1 MTLKQLFNEKIMYKD
16 DDFVLMNPNNE
27 ILIDNRK
34 RISPL
39 LGDYSD
45 LEITRIRLDAQ
56 KGLIIKVR

>member
-1 MTLKQLFNEKIMYKD
+1 MTLKQLFNEKIIYED
-16 DDFVLMNPNNE
+16 DVFVLMNPNNE

-39 LGDYSD
+39 LDDYSD
-45 LEITRIRLDAQ
+45 LEITRIRLDTQ

>member
-16 DDFVLMNPNNE
+16 DDFVLINPNNE

-39 LGDYSD
+39 LDDYSD
-45 LEITRIRLDAQ
+45 LEITRIRLYAQ

>member
-1 MTLKQLFNEKIMYKD
+1 MTLKQLFDEKIMYKD

-27 ILIDNRK
+27 LLIDNRN

-39 LGDYSD
+39 LDDYTD
-45 LEITRIRLDAQ
+45 LEIIRIRLDTQ

>member
-16 DDFVLMNPNNE
+16 DDFVLINPNNE

-39 LGDYSD
+39 LDDYSD
-45 LEITRIRLDAQ
+45 LEIIRIRLDAQ

>member
-1 MTLKQLFNEKIMYKD
+1 MTLKQLFNEKIMYED

-39 LGDYSD
+39 LDDYSD
-45 LEITRIRLDAQ
+45 LEITRIRLDTQ
-56 KGLIIKVR
+56 KGLIIKVG

>member
-1 MTLKQLFNEKIMYKD
+1 MTLKQLFDEKIIYKD
-16 DDFVLMNPNNE
+16 DDFILMNPNNE

-39 LGDYSD
+39 LDDYSG

-56 KGLIIKVR
+56 KGLIIKAR